1 MIDIKDKSKCCGCTA
16 CKSVC
21 PKNAIEMVEDEEG
34 FLYPKVNKEKC
45 VNCGLCDKV
54 CPVLNAKVTK
64 IEQKAY
70 VLNNKN
76 ESIRADSTS
85 GGAFTPIANYVL
97 DKDGVVFG
105 AAFDSEYKVIHTYI
119 ENKDELYRFRGSKYV
134 QSDLEDCY
142 IKTKEFLD
150 QGRDVC
156 FSGTPCQIEGLK
168 SYLRKDY
175 NNLITVDVM
184 CHAAPSPLVWKK
196 YFSFIKSTKLNNEEI
211 EKVLFRDKSKYGF
224 KYSTMT
230 LKSKNKQYSKGV
242 ETDPYLRAFFGDLSD
257 RPSCYNCAF
266 KKQYHIS
273 DFTIWDCFIAEK
285 FDKNLD
291 DDKGT
296 SRMLVNS
303 LKGQEVFEKISENF
317 IFKEVSPE
325 ELTKNVKEMLY
336 SVELPEKRKDFF
348 EDINKIPEDKL
359 FKKYFPDN
367 IKVKIERFIRISLIK
382 TGIYKKIKAF
392 VKKILK
398 K

>member
-16 CKSVC
+16 CKSIC

-34 FLYPKVNKEKC
+34 FLYPKVDKEKC
-45 VNCGLCDKV
+45 VDCGLCDKV
-54 CPVLNAKVTK
+54 CPVLNAKVEKT
-64 IEQKAY
+64 EQKAY

-76 ESIRADSTS
+76 ENIRADSTS
-85 GGAFTPIANYVL
+85 GGAFTPIADYVF

-105 AAFDSEYKVIHTYI
+105 ATFDSDYKVIHTYI
-119 ENKDELYRFRGSKYV
+119 EHKDELYKFRGSKYV
-134 QSDLEDCY
+134 QSDLGDSY
-142 IKTKEFLD
+142 IKVKEFLE
-150 QGRDVC
+150 QGREVC

-175 NNLITVDVM
+175 KNLITVDVM

-196 YFSFIKSTKLNNEEI
+196 YFSYIKSNKLNNEDV

-257 RPSCYNCAF
+257 RPACYDCAF

-285 FDKNLD
+285 FDKSLD

-296 SRMLVNS
+296 SRMLVNTQ
-303 LKGQEVFEKISENF
+303 KGQEIFEKISKNF
-317 IFKEVSPE
+317 KFKEVE
-325 ELTKNVKEMLY
+325 AEALTKNVKEMLH
-336 SVELPEKRKDFF
+336 SVQLPEKRKAFF
-348 EDINKIPEDKL
+348 EDINKMTEDKF
-359 FKKYFPDN
+359 FKKYFPDS
-367 IKVKIERFIRISLIK
+367 IKVKLERTIRIFLIK
-382 TGIYKKIKAF
+382 TGLYKNIKSL
-392 VKKILK
+392 VKGILK